1 MELVTYAILW
11 GVILSFILIG
21 PVFFMLLETS
31 VSRGWKAAI
40 ALDLGV
46 LTSDLICILIAYYG
60 SKDLAII
67 IQNTPSVYV
76 FGGFFIFIYGL
87 VMFVSKPNLKM
98 RHVSVATRSYL
109 KTFLNGFLL
118 NILNIGVIVFWFFI
132 VSTVVIQY
140 PERQDALLY
149 MFIVLATFFSIDL
162 LKIFLANKVK
172 EKFTLRRIFYFKKIV
187 GFILIILGL
196 VVILKGFGVFSS
208 IDDMIEEEI
217 KKGMNTTNQAKL
229 FFSNQD

>member
-1 MELVTYAILW
+1 
-11 GVILSFILIG
+11 
-21 PVFFMLLETS
+21 MLLETS

-40 ALDLGV
+40 ALDLG
-46 LTSDLICILIAYYG
+46 LLLLDFIFILIAYYG
-60 SKDLAII
+60 SKYLAII
-67 IQNTPSVYV
+67 IQNSPSVYV

-140 PERQDALLY
+140 LYCQDAFLCL
-149 MFIVLATFFSIDL
+149 FIV
-162 LKIFLANKVK
+162 FL
-172 EKFTLRRIFYFKKIV
+172 
-187 GFILIILGL
+187 
-196 VVILKGFGVFSS
+196 
-208 IDDMIEEEI
+208 
-217 KKGMNTTNQAKL
+217 
-229 FFSNQD
+229 